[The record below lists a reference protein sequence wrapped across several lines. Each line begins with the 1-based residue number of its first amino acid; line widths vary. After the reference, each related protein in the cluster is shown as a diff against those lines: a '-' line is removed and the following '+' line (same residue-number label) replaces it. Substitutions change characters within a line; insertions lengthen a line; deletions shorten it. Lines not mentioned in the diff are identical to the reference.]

1 MAGATEMT
9 DVSARQMQ
17 EISSSGIECDVQTL
31 YPGPPKCN
39 CCTNWV
45 EEYPENLKSS
55 VEEQPESKRK
65 ALVVRMGLNHGEG
78 KPLALHSIVVQ
89 NQHIKDLLG
98 DVFQGYGGIT
108 TTLNKLVFRAPFH
121 PFYYRWTRFQ
131 SLLAQKKQE
140 DAGASAYSQLLY
152 NILQH
157 ELKETMEEAND
168 MCAKGVITYK
178 LLWAIFEPGTRV
190 YSTLDGL
197 DQFYLVRSSDY
208 DPLSGCFRIVV
219 FYTDHDG
226 YNFGFATFTLDIPS
240 FEETKDIT
248 SLNVHPTSFRDDEG
262 LLEAALWARGKRFYD
277 LRGVQYKGY
286 LGSCFLCDE
295 ITGRQN
301 RKELNGRIVIDASLS
316 ISSGAFGLFRLL
328 PLDDPSVAPTIDVV
342 EQPRHQPPG
351 RPVAPQPGRPGGP
364 HPASLFSN
372 PYPEDGFPGRVSPVI
387 VTPKKRRKA
396 ASKPLQVQ
404 TKSQVEPSEEQLM
417 LSNGSVRGYS
427 LADKK
432 LGLFSV
438 DSVENIHWNEDAFPN
453 LRLPEGHKDLILAFV
468 DGQLSDSQ
476 PFDDII
482 QGKGLGLTML
492 LVGSPGTGK
501 TLRPRHAGELG
512 QSASSV
518 ESKLETTLMMTEKW
532 GAILL
537 LDECDVFL
545 EKRSH
550 SHLGHNEVV
559 AVFLRTLE
567 YYPGMLFLTT
577 NRGDAIDAA
586 FQSRIHLTLHYPELS
601 TDAKYHI
608 WGQFLSRAATS
619 AVNPFEM
626 SKLADLSL
634 NGRQIKNIVKTASL
648 LARSQG
654 SSSVQFKH
662 IETVLKVTSQEG
674 QNTKQRGLDYDDVDD
689 QVALSGVTL

>member
-197 DQFYLVRSSDY
+197 DQFYL
-208 DPLSGCFRIVV
+208 
-219 FYTDHDG
+219 
-226 YNFGFATFTLDIPS
+226 
-240 FEETKDIT
+240 ETKDIT

-286 LGSCFLCDE
+286 LGSCVLCDE

-328 PLDDPSVAPTIDVV
+328 PLDDPSVAPKIDVV

-372 PYPEDGFPGRVSPVI
+372 PYPEDGFPGRVSSVI

-404 TKSQVEPSEEQLM
+404 TKSQAEPSEEQLM

-432 LGLFSV
+432 WGLFSV
-438 DSVENIHWNEDAFPN
+438 DSVENIHWNEDAFPS
-453 LRLPEGHKDLILAFV
+453 LRLPKGHKGLILAFV

-476 PFDDII
+476 HFDDII

-501 TLRPRHAGELG
+501 TLTAEAVADRLHKPLYVLSAGELG

-518 ESKLETTLMMTEKW
+518 ESKLDTTLMMTEKW

-586 FQSRIHLTLHYPELS
+586 FQSRVHLTLHYPELS

-608 WGQFLSRAATS
+608 WGQFLSRAPSS

-634 NGRQIKNIVKTASL
+634 NGRQIKNIIKTASL

-654 SSSVQFKH
+654 SPSVQFRH